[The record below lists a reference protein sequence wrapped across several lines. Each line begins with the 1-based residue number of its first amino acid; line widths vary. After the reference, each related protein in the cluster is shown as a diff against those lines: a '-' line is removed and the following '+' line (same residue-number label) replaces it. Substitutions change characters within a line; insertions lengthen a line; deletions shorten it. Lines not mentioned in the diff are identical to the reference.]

1 EQIDTLHEELI
12 DRFGLLPEAAKALLE
27 THRLRLLAKT
37 LGIIKIDASE
47 SAAMLHF
54 EPSPPI
60 DPMRIIQFIQS
71 NRHAKLS
78 GQDKLRLDIKA
89 PDLKSRVEAVR
100 AVMRTLA

>member
-1 EQIDTLHEELI
+1 
-12 DRFGLLPEAAKALLE
+12 
-27 THRLRLLAKT
+27 T